1 MTYEAP
7 IRVRRLPF
15 QLDRGTSPATLKRP
29 MSGIAHRRSLSTK
42 LRIAILG
49 STLLALVLALGATIV
64 YDLQTWHRDWIAD
77 VQAQAELLGHA
88 SADDLVA
95 GEADGAQ
102 KTLAM
107 LRLQPKVRNAA
118 IYDAHGRLFASW
130 RASGAMLPP
139 PTLQQADPVDSDVL
153 AQHDLAVRTPIVEQG
168 RTIGT
173 VYVRARDELD
183 ERIVSYSMLA
193 LVLILLALAVTWAV
207 SSWLQAIVTRP
218 LAAMTDIAR
227 DAMQH
232 GVLSRRATKLGDDE
246 VGELVDAF
254 NGLLAEIER
263 RKSEQEAAAADKDR
277 EVVERMRL
285 NEELER
291 RVQMRTAQ
299 LQESNNDLIAATRE
313 AENANRA
320 KSEFL
325 SNMSHELRTPLNA
338 IIGFGQ
344 LLGRDDAASVSAERS
359 RGFVKHIV
367 DAGNHLLTLINEI
380 LNLAQIESGKLS
392 ISLEPVQLRE
402 VLEECHALTRTAS
415 AQRGIRLLFPM
426 ETPLSVNADRT
437 RLKQVLLNLLSNAV
451 KYNREHGAVI
461 VECTAGDE
469 GRVRISI
476 QDTGAGLTADQ
487 LRSLFQPF
495 NRLGRDGTGIEGSGI
510 GLVLTK
516 RLVELMGG
524 TIGVHSTPGTG
535 STFWIDLRS
544 AERVRVDLASV
555 EPRLPTPTELVGG
568 DPQVATILCVDD
580 NRANLALLTEAL
592 SLRADCLVLTATDGQ
607 AGVEMARNHSPDV
620 ILMDNNMPVM
630 SGRDAMR
637 ILRADPATAGIPV
650 IAVSAAAMPAMV
662 SSGLEQG
669 YFRYLVKPYDLVD
682 LTDAVDAAID
692 SVRRTAPR

>member
-1 MTYEAP
+1 MS
-7 IRVRRLPF
+7 
-15 QLDRGTSPATLKRP
+15 TSLN
-29 MSGIAHRRSLSTK
+29 RRSLGTK
-42 LRIAILG
+42 LRLAILG
-49 STLLALVLALGATIV
+49 STLVALALALGATIV
-64 YDLQTWHRDWIAD
+64 YDLQTWHRGWIAD

-95 GEADGAQ
+95 ANPRGAQ
-102 KTLAM
+102 DALAM
-107 LRLQPKVRNAA
+107 LRLQPRMRSAA
-118 IYDAHGRLFASW
+118 IYDTQGRLFAGWHATGSAPLPATLAPIAPAADDLQV
-130 RASGAMLPP
+130 RA
-139 PTLQQADPVDSDVL
+139 TIVD
-153 AQHDLAVRTPIVEQG
+153 QG
-168 RTIGT
+168 RTLGT
-173 VYVRARDELD
+173 VAVRAHDEID
-183 ERIVSYSMLA
+183 QRIASYGGLA
-193 LVLILLALAVTWAV
+193 LVLIVLALGVTWAV
-207 SSWLQAIVTRP
+207 SSWLEAIVTRP
-218 LAAMTDIAR
+218 LAAMADIAR
-227 DAMQH
+227 EAMQH
-232 GVLSRRATKLGDDE
+232 GVLSRRATKLGEDE
-246 VGELVDAF
+246 VGDLVDAF

-277 EVVERMRL
+277 EVDERRHAQQEVMRL
-285 NEELER
+285 NAELEH
-291 RVQMRTAQ
+291 RVRERTAQ
-299 LQESNNDLIAATRE
+299 LQESNNDLLAATRE

-344 LLGRDDAASVSAERS
+344 LLTHDDATHNTPERN
-359 RGFVKHIV
+359 RGFVGHIV

-380 LNLAQIESGKLS
+380 LNLAQIESGKVS
-392 ISLEPVQLRE
+392 ISLEPVDLRE

-415 AQRGIRLLFPM
+415 AQRGIRLVFPM

-461 VECTAGDE
+461 VDCTPGDE
-469 GRVRISI
+469 GRIRIAV
-476 QDTGAGLTADQ
+476 QDTGAGLTPEQ

-544 AERVRVDLASV
+544 AEPAKVDLMRLP
-555 EPRLPTPTELVGG
+555 PRLPTANELVGG
-568 DPQVATILCVDD
+568 DPMVATILCVDD

-592 SLRADCLVLTATDGQ
+592 SLRSDCLVLTATDGQ
-607 AGVEMARNHSPDV
+607 AGVDMARTHNPDV
-620 ILMDNNMPVM
+620 ILMDNNMPIL
-630 SGRDAMR
+630 SGREAMR
-637 ILRADPATAGIPV
+637 ILREDPATAGIPV
-650 IAVSAAAMPAMV
+650 IAVSAAAMPGMV

-682 LTDAVDAAID
+682 LTDAIDAAID
-692 SVRRTAPR
+692 SSRGGVHPRP

>member
-1 MTYEAP
+1 MY
-7 IRVRRLPF
+7 
-15 QLDRGTSPATLKRP
+15 ATL
-29 MSGIAHRRSLSTK
+29 HRRSLSTR
-42 LRIAILG
+42 LRVAILG
-49 STLLALVLALGATIV
+49 STLVALLLALGATIV
-64 YDLQTWHRDWIAD
+64 YDLRTWHRGWTAD
-77 VQAQAELLGHA
+77 VQAQAGLLGHA
-88 SADDLVA
+88 SADDLAA
-95 GEADGAQ
+95 GDARGAQ
-102 KTLAM
+102 QALAM
-107 LRLQPKVRNAA
+107 LRLQPRMRSAA
-118 IYDAHGRLFASW
+118 IYDAQGRLFTSWSAAGAASAPATLQRAAPVDANAPALHDLVVSAPIVDRGRLLGTVAV
-130 RASGAMLPP
+130 RAS
-139 PTLQQADPVDSDVL
+139 
-153 AQHDLAVRTPIVEQG
+153 
-168 RTIGT
+168 
-173 VYVRARDELD
+173 DELD
-183 ERIVSYSMLA
+183 ERIVSYRFVALA
-193 LVLILLALAVTWAV
+193 LVLLAGIATWAV
-207 SSWLQAIVTRP
+207 SAWLQAIVTRP

-227 DAMQH
+227 DAMRN
-232 GVLSRRATKLGDDE
+232 GVLSRRATKVGEDE
-246 VGELVDAF
+246 VGDLVDAF
-254 NGLLAEIER
+254 NDLLAEIEL
-263 RKSEQEAAAADKDR
+263 RKKAQEAAAGDKDR
-277 EVVERMRL
+277 EVAERRHAQQEVMRL

-291 RVQMRTAQ
+291 RVHERTAQ
-299 LQESNNDLIAATRE
+299 LEDSNKELLAATRE

-344 LLGRDDAASVSAERS
+344 LLSHEDAANAPAARTRS
-359 RGFVKHIV
+359 FVGHIV

-380 LNLAQIESGKLS
+380 LNLAQIESGKVS
-392 ISLEPVQLRE
+392 ISLEPVVLRE

-426 ETPLSVNADRT
+426 DTTLNVNADRT

-469 GRVRISI
+469 GRIRIAI
-476 QDTGAGLTADQ
+476 QDTGAGMTPEQ

-524 TIGVHSTPGTG
+524 TIGVHSTPGAG

-544 AERVRVDLASV
+544 AEPARMDLARV
-555 EPRLPTPTELVGG
+555 AARLPTAGELVGS
-568 DPQVATILCVDD
+568 DRHLATILCVDD

-592 SLRADCLVLTATDGQ
+592 SLRADCVVLTATDGQ
-607 AGVEMARNHSPDV
+607 AGVEMARAHSPDV

-630 SGRDAMR
+630 NGREAMR

-650 IAVSAAAMPAMV
+650 IAVSAAAMPNMV
-662 SSGLEQG
+662 STGLEQG

-682 LTDAVDAAID
+682 LTDAIDAAID
-692 SVRRTAPR
+692 SSRSGAAS